1 MSSLKFEDQN
11 SPITPVF
18 KTMRDWPSNLF
29 PGRRAIFAIVEA
41 CFIELIPQGP
51 AHILV
56 VGAGGGE
63 EIIRLG
69 EGNPQWSFFGVDTYE
84 PMVDLARQRLSEVP
98 AGSRSRLQTGKIE
111 ELDVKEFDAAT
122 CILTAHFVP
131 DDGSKLAFFKAIRAR
146 LKPSAPLALVD
157 GVGVSGEE
165 ETELLRRIWKRHAV
179 RNGAPPDV
187 AEVNAKNF
195 RKGRH
200 SFGCP
205 TRGTLE
211 DRRASAPHA
220 NLPRAR
226 HRGLV
231 SFRMSVLQSNRDE
244 QPMEIYL
251 TLGQRPAP
259 SPGGRG
265 EESKD

>member
-1 MSSLKFEDQN
+1 VSTLKFEDQKF
-11 SPITPVF
+11 PDHVGLQDYARLAEQFI
-18 KTMRDWPSNLF
+18 

-41 CFIELIPQGP
+41 CFLELIPQGP

-111 ELDVKEFDAAT
+111 ELDVKDFDAAT

-131 DDGSKLAFFKAIRAR
+131 DDGSKLAFFEAIRAR
-146 LKPSAPLALVD
+146 LKPGAPLALAD

-195 RKGRH
+195 EKV
-200 SFGCP
+200 
-205 TRGTLE
+205 
-211 DRRASAPHA
+211 AIVSA
-220 NLPRAR
+220 AR
-226 HRGLV
+226 QEELLRTAGFQRLTPIFRGLV
-231 SFRMSVLQSNRDE
+231 IQGWLAF
-244 QPMEIYL
+244 
-251 TLGQRPAP
+251 A
-259 SPGGRG
+259 
-265 EESKD
+265 